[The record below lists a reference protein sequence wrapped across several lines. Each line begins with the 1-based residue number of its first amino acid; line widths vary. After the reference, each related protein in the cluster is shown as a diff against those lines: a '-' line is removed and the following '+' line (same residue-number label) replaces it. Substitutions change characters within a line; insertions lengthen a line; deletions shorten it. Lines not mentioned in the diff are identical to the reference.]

1 MCSTC
6 YNCNGPGKGP
16 VCDRCWRKLTSEER
30 EDIKNVFND
39 EALFG
44 KHGDDAQ
51 MFCDVPGC
59 WNGASS
65 YYCVRKVA
73 GEWEVFGRCIEH
85 PEDGPRARSRSP
97 VVRPADRPVLRPAAR
112 RGASAASCHRP
123 ATPPTAD
130 RMKQGIA
137 RLRAGI
143 EMMQNAVNEI
153 ADAASRS

>member
-1 MCSTC
+1 MVAMC
-6 YNCNGPGKGP
+6 YNCSVADEGP
-16 VCDRCWRKLTSEER
+16 VCKRCWKTLTWEER
-30 EDIKNVFND
+30 ENIKTAFND
-39 EALFG
+39 DVSEG
-44 KHGDDAQ
+44 KHGADAQ
-51 MFCDVPGC
+51 LFCNVRGC
-59 WNGASS
+59 WNLVKKKNAAWS
-65 YYCVRKVA
+65 
-73 GEWEVFGRCIEH
+73 GRCFEH

-112 RGASAASCHRP
+112 RGASAASSHRP